1 MRVRASIGLRD
12 AADVRDALESHTR
25 ASVRDIARRARAGRP
40 LPPIYRAGVRYDGS
54 DPAERWQVPS
64 ETYARRR
71 GDCEDLAAWR
81 AAELRLAGEPARVVV
96 YRSRPG
102 VLHAVVRRADGRIED
117 PSRRLGMR

>member
-1 MRVRASIGLRD
+1 MRVRASIALRG
-12 AADVRDALESHTR
+12 AADVADALEAHVR
-25 ASVRDIARRARAGRP
+25 ASARDLARHARAGRP
-40 LPPIYRAGVRYDGS
+40 LPPLYRARVRYDAS
-54 DPAERWQVPS
+54 DAGERWQVPS

-81 AAELRLAGEPARVVV
+81 AAELRLNGEPARVVV

-102 VLHAVVRRADGRIED
+102 VLHAVVRRGDGRIED